1 MSLKALLQATRTF
14 MFGPKYVIKPTR
26 PSRKYQWLDKEMEN
40 LTTSGQYVVRF
51 PASIEAS
58 KAHSLLCARCT
69 MRFGKGNYS
78 SNRIADNAF
87 RVIVK

>member
-1 MSLKALLQATRTF
+1 MSIKSFFRAARNAI
-14 MFGPKYVIKPTR
+14 FGPKYVIKPTR

-51 PASIEAS
+51 PSTIDAA

-69 MRFGKGNYS
+69 MRFGKGNYR